1 MLIGI
6 TTGGKVGLGLAAA
19 ALLVFAIAAAFW
31 FPRRNSDFPGE
42 RLGPFVA
49 VTVLLFLALMG
60 AVLYFAKEEE
70 AAGHAEVAETQPA
83 ETEPAETGGE
93 TETEPEGETETGEG
107 GGGGGE
113 GGDAAAGE
121 NVFSSAGCGSCHAL
135 EAAGSSGS
143 VGPDLDESQPDFE
156 LAVDRV
162 TNGSGAMPA
171 FEGQLS
177 EQEIRDVA
185 AFVAESAG

>member
-6 TTGGKVGLGLAAA
+6 TTGGKVGLGLVAAA
-19 ALLVFAIAAAFW
+19 FLVFAIAAAFW
-31 FPRRNSDFPGE
+31 FPRRNPDFPGE

-60 AVLYFAKEEE
+60 AVLYFATEEE
-70 AAGHAEVAETQPA
+70 EPGGHAEAAETQPA
-83 ETEPAETGGE
+83 ETGAETETETGGE
-93 TETEPEGETETGEG
+93 TETGEG
-107 GGGGGE
+107 AAE

-121 NVFSSAGCGSCHAL
+121 SVFSSAGCGSCHAF

-177 EQEIRDVA
+177 EQQIRDVA

>member
-1 MLIGI
+1 
-6 TTGGKVGLGLAAA
+6 
-19 ALLVFAIAAAFW
+19 
-31 FPRRNSDFPGE
+31 
-42 RLGPFVA
+42 
-49 VTVLLFLALMG
+49 MG

-70 AAGHAEVAETQPA
+70 EPGGHAEVAETQPA
-83 ETEPAETGGE
+83 ETGAE
-93 TETEPEGETETGEG
+93 TETEGETETETGEG
-107 GGGGGE
+107 GGGAAE

-121 NVFSSAGCGSCHAL
+121 SVFSSAGCGSCHTL

-143 VGPDLDESQPDFE
+143 IGPDLDEAQPDFE

-171 FEGQLS
+171 FDGQLS
-177 EQEIRDVA
+177 EQQIRDVA

>member
-19 ALLVFAIAAAFW
+19 AFLVFAIAAAFW
-31 FPRRNSDFPGE
+31 FPRRNPDFPGE

-70 AAGHAEVAETQPA
+70 PGDHAEAAETQPA
-83 ETEPAETGGE
+83 ETGAE
-93 TETEPEGETETGEG
+93 TETEGETETGGETGTGEG
-107 GGGGGE
+107 GAE
-113 GGDAAAGE
+113 DGDAAAGE
-121 NVFSSAGCGSCHAL
+121 SVFASAACGSCHTL

-143 VGPDLDESQPDFE
+143 VGPNLDESRPDFE